1 MFKNIKHM
9 HFVGIGGIGMS
20 GIAEVLN
27 SMGYKI
33 TGSDMK
39 PSQITERLEAH
50 GIIVKI
56 GHNAD
61 NVSNADVVVY
71 SSAVK
76 MDNPEIVH
84 ALNENIP
91 VIPRAEMLAELM
103 RLKYSVAVAGTHGK
117 TTTTSMIAKVFHSAG
132 LDPTIIVGGQ
142 VKSMD
147 DANACLGEG
156 EYLVAEADESDKSFL
171 KLFPTIAVIT
181 NIDEDHLDNYR
192 DLDDIKENFVR
203 FASNVPFYGA
213 VVVCL
218 DDVNAAETISPVK
231 KRIITYG
238 FSPRA
243 NIKAVDL
250 EMNAFGSSF
259 ELVSMNMPLGRV
271 SLNVPGKHNVQ
282 NALAAIAVALNMEIP
297 FDTICDGIA
306 GFSGVKRRFETVFKN
321 EKRDIYVIDDYAH
334 HPAEINTVINS
345 ARNMGDYRIVTVFQP
360 HLYSRTMKLCGRF
373 AEALSKSDIA
383 VITDIYPAREEKIE
397 GVDGSM
403 LVREI
408 EKHKKENVYYVEDK
422 NSLPEFLKGIIDDRT
437 LFLFVGAGDINKQSQ
452 IFSKECE

>member
-33 TGSDMK
+33 TGSDVK
-39 PSQITERLEAH
+39 PSQITERLEGH

-56 GHNAD
+56 GHSEE
-61 NVSNADVVVY
+61 NVSNSDVVVY

-76 MDNPEIVH
+76 MDNPEIVF
-84 ALNENIP
+84 ALKERIP

-103 RLKYSVAVAGTHGK
+103 RLKYSIAVAGTHGK
-117 TTTTSMIAKVFHSAG
+117 TTTTSMVAKIFHTAG

-147 DANACLGEG
+147 DANACLGQG

-171 KLFPTIAVIT
+171 KLFPTISIIT
-181 NIDEDHLDNYR
+181 NIDEDHLDNYK
-192 DLDDIKENFVR
+192 DIEDIKDNFVR

-213 VVVCL
+213 VVMCV
-218 DDVNAAETISPVK
+218 DDQNTSDIIPLVK

-271 SLNVPGKHNVQ
+271 TLNVPGKHNVL
-282 NALAAIAVALNMEIP
+282 NSLGAIAVALNMEIP
-297 FDTICDGIA
+297 FDKICGGI
-306 GFSGVKRRFETVFKN
+306 GDFSGVKRRFETVYRD
-321 EKRDIYVIDDYAH
+321 EKKDIYIIDDYAH
-334 HPAEINTVINS
+334 HPAEITTVINS
-345 ARNMGDYRIVTVFQP
+345 ARNMGDYKIITVFQP
-360 HLYSRTMKLCGRF
+360 HLYSRTYKLCSRF
-373 AEALSKSDIA
+373 AEALSKSDIT
-383 VITDIYPAREEKIE
+383 VITDIYPAREEPMP
-397 GVDGSM
+397 GVDGEM
-403 LVREI
+403 LVKEI
-408 EKHKKENVYYVEDK
+408 KKMKGDGVFYVKDK
-422 NSLPEFLKGIIDDRT
+422 LELPDFLKDYLKEKT
-437 LFLFVGAGDINKQSQ
+437 LVLFVGAGDINKQSQ
-452 IFSKECE
+452 LFSKEIG

>member
-1 MFKNIKHM
+1 M

-33 TGSDMK
+33 TGSDVK
-39 PSQITERLEAH
+39 PSQITERLEGH

-56 GHNAD
+56 GHSEE
-61 NVSNADVVVY
+61 NVSNSDVVVY

-76 MDNPEIVH
+76 MDNPEIVF
-84 ALNENIP
+84 ALKERIP

-103 RLKYSVAVAGTHGK
+103 RLKYSIAVAGTHGK
-117 TTTTSMIAKVFHSAG
+117 TTTTSMVAKIFHTAG

-147 DANACLGEG
+147 DANACLGQG

-171 KLFPTIAVIT
+171 KLFPTISIIT
-181 NIDEDHLDNYR
+181 NIDEDHLDNYK
-192 DLDDIKENFVR
+192 DIEDIKDNFVR

-213 VVVCL
+213 VVMCV
-218 DDVNAAETISPVK
+218 DDQNTSDIIPLVK

-271 SLNVPGKHNVQ
+271 TLNVPGKHNVL
-282 NALAAIAVALNMEIP
+282 NSLGAIAVALNMEIP
-297 FDTICDGIA
+297 FDKICGGI
-306 GFSGVKRRFETVFKN
+306 GDFSGVKRRFETVYRD
-321 EKRDIYVIDDYAH
+321 EKKDIYIIDDYAH
-334 HPAEINTVINS
+334 HPAEITTVINS
-345 ARNMGDYRIVTVFQP
+345 ARNMGDYKIITVFQP
-360 HLYSRTMKLCGRF
+360 HLYSRTYKLCSRF
-373 AEALSKSDIA
+373 AEALSKSDIT
-383 VITDIYPAREEKIE
+383 VITDIYPAREEPMP
-397 GVDGSM
+397 GVDGEM
-403 LVREI
+403 LVKEI
-408 EKHKKENVYYVEDK
+408 KKMKGDGVFYVKDK
-422 NSLPEFLKGIIDDRT
+422 LELPDFLKDYLKEKT
-437 LFLFVGAGDINKQSQ
+437 LVLFVGAGDINKQSQ
-452 IFSKECE
+452 LFSKEIG